1 MRERDGNRFGGIN
14 YILVIA
20 AINLYINGRVYAVA
34 VVRGH
39 ILHIHIQIHKRKRQ
53 KATKKKIR

>member
-20 AINLYINGRVYAVA
+20 AINGRVYAVA